1 MKSFIKKYHNYS
13 WFLLI
18 FFISFG
24 AMVARGY
31 SFGLGDQAIQLPLY
45 NKLLNPSLFPNDD
58 LFPVT
63 YSQYTLLYWLIPFI
77 VQTTHISL
85 SSIFFTLYIIFNFL
99 FFCGVNFFVSGI
111 TKSKTTLLFSLLMFV
126 WHIPV

>member
-63 YSQYTLLYWLIPFI
+63 YSQYTLLYWLC
-77 VQTTHISL
+77 QSL
-85 SSIFFTLYIIFNFL
+85 KLDNESTIWY
-99 FFCGVNFFVSGI
+99 V
-111 TKSKTTLLFSLLMFV
+111 
-126 WHIPV
+126 